1 MLRQVEGVRYLLFD
15 INEIED
21 QVEQLKAKV
30 DELRE
35 YL

>member
-1 MLRQVEGVRYLLFD
+1 MLRQVEGVRRLLFD
-15 INEIED
+15 VKEFAD
-21 QVEQLKAKV
+21 QVEQLKTKV